1 MAVILTDMR
10 DILNAVSFYVSP
22 MVSEGDQFVMFI
34 AHLQLIFWKLSIAHL
49 STMLLDFV
57 FSVLL
62 FVLSLS
68 SSYVQ
73 ISVFCQL
80 RRFPPGL

>member
-34 AHLQLIFWKLSIAHL
+34 AHLQLIF
-49 STMLLDFV
+49 
-57 FSVLL
+57 
-62 FVLSLS
+62 
-68 SSYVQ
+68 
-73 ISVFCQL
+73 
-80 RRFPPGL
+80 